1 MEVEKPMDSG
11 DFSRIFTKERNID
24 VGAAAMLLALT
35 WSLRIEEEV
44 KVVLKNTD
52 LKFVVT
58 EIGGKSYGEFQE
70 KSTKAIIGA
79 CLNSGLIK
87 KAATEIHAVLHAA
100 EEAKRGLLINASS
113 STSLA
118 MKIAIVRDKEWI
130 AVAMFG
136 QSAIHPIT
144 NHTRA
149 GLGIMHINSFEETI
163 SNSHYEKK

>member
-1 MEVEKPMDSG
+1 MYTE
-11 DFSRIFTKERNID
+11 DFSRVFTKEREID

-35 WSLRIEEEV
+35 WSLRIEEEI
-44 KVVLKNTD
+44 KAVLKNTE

-79 CLNSGLIK
+79 CLNSGLIRK
-87 KAATEIHAVLHAA
+87 TAVEIHAILHAA
-100 EEAKRGLLINASS
+100 EEAKRGLLVNASS

-118 MKIAIVRDKEWI
+118 MKIAIVRSNEWV

-149 GLGIMHINSFEETI
+149 GLGIMHINSFEQ
-163 SNSHYEKK
+163 